1 MNDLLEKRPDP
12 ETVYASASGQ
22 RIYIEDVVGEE
33 DDDFYLV
40 MVIPYE
46 DKDNMDTAGDELD
59 SQQWVELIDSMS
71 LVQE

>member
-1 MNDLLEKRPDP
+1 MNELLEKRPEP
-12 ETVYASASGQ
+12 ETVYVSASGQ

-71 LVQE
+71 LIQE